1 MKIIASLTLPGMLL
15 LFNLLGCSPDS
26 PKVESQT
33 APTEAQQIAKGEYL
47 VGIMG
52 CNDCH
57 SPKVFGPNGP
67 SPDPNLLLSGHP
79 ASMPVAGIDS
89 TLVGPWVFFNP
100 HNTVAVGP
108 WGASFAANLTS
119 DATGIG
125 NWTLDQFKTALKKG
139 KYKGLE
145 GARNLLPP
153 MPWPNYKNISDED
166 VAAIFAYLKST
177 KPVSNVVPAP
187 KSLQDL
193 QQITN

>member
-1 MKIIASLTLPGMLL
+1 MKIITSLTLPGMLL

-89 TLVGPWVFFNP
+89 TLVAPGYFLTLTILLQWVP
-100 HNTVAVGP
+100 GVHHLL
-108 WGASFAANLTS
+108 LT
-119 DATGIG
+119 
-125 NWTLDQFKTALKKG
+125 
-139 KYKGLE
+139 
-145 GARNLLPP
+145 LPP
-153 MPWPNYKNISDED
+153 M
-166 VAAIFAYLKST
+166 
-177 KPVSNVVPAP
+177 
-187 KSLQDL
+187 
-193 QQITN
+193 QQA